1 MRASLAIRAVM
12 CQLRSRNCSARVVAD
27 GAAVTVAAGAAFDDA
42 ERVVA
47 PHSTQF
53 RCRQDW

>member
-1 MRASLAIRAVM
+1 
-12 CQLRSRNCSARVVAD
+12 
-27 GAAVTVAAGAAFDDA
+27 VTVAAGAAFDDA

-47 PHSTQF
+47 PHGTQF